1 MKISGAHK
9 AMKRVLIFLVTLGI
23 IVPILFTA
31 GQMGLFSPEPTV
43 EIEAGITSESAPVLR
58 IATDYDFCPNSY
70 YNKDGELSGLY
81 VEIMIEVANRL
92 GMRPEFKTADWMGC
106 RKMLTEDEVDVLTG
120 LEIFSNME
128 GTLRTIPFCSD
139 ELRVYGRSRIDSAAA
154 LAGKKVALMA
164 RSVIATTYDLQ
175 CDYLEYSTNTEI
187 LEAVEQ
193 GEADFGICHGAV
205 ATKIIEKNHLHLVPS
220 LVITKSYPALAVHDT
235 QPKLQR
241 MINEVVRD
249 MSEDGTI
256 GRLQNKWITEF
267 ARNRSLEYVFHQNE
281 VFYITFI
288 LGIIIVLCITA
299 GYWEVDRRQEKYIR
313 TLLEYQEKL
322 QQSNEETK
330 RANQAK
336 SEFFSKM
343 SHDIRT
349 PMNAIMGLA
358 ALAAH
363 CDDKDHVDDYL
374 KKIVTS
380 GKHMLELL
388 NEVLD
393 MSKIESGKTELNSE
407 AFLLKEKVEEALDI
421 IKPAVEEKRHQ
432 LIVETEAL
440 KNITVLGDALR
451 LQQILLNLLSNAVKY
466 TPDEGVVKLTVTV
479 KPLPHDLAVFDF
491 IVEDNGIGMEQSF
504 IERIFEP
511 FIRAEDSRV
520 SKIQGTGLGMTISL
534 NLAKLMNGSIDVESC
549 VGKGSK
555 ITASVCLKVQRQNGV
570 AVEYE
575 QPAGDNENA
584 ADIDYSGKR
593 VLVVEDNAINLEI
606 ALEFLK
612 LLGLTCESAGDG
624 AEALEK
630 FLAAPEGYYDLIFMD
645 IQMPTM
651 NGYEAARA
659 IRAASRSDAVRIP
672 IIAITANAFSEDVKM
687 ALAAGMNA
695 HIAKP
700 FELKLLKKIIRQWLK

>member
-1 MKISGAHK
+1 
-9 AMKRVLIFLVTLGI
+9 
-23 IVPILFTA
+23 
-31 GQMGLFSPEPTV
+31 
-43 EIEAGITSESAPVLR
+43 
-58 IATDYDFCPNSY
+58 
-70 YNKDGELSGLY
+70 
-81 VEIMIEVANRL
+81 
-92 GMRPEFKTADWMGC
+92 
-106 RKMLTEDEVDVLTG
+106 
-120 LEIFSNME
+120 
-128 GTLRTIPFCSD
+128 
-139 ELRVYGRSRIDSAAA
+139 
-154 LAGKKVALMA
+154 
-164 RSVIATTYDLQ
+164 
-175 CDYLEYSTNTEI
+175 
-187 LEAVEQ
+187 
-193 GEADFGICHGAV
+193 
-205 ATKIIEKNHLHLVPS
+205 
-220 LVITKSYPALAVHDT
+220 
-235 QPKLQR
+235 
-241 MINEVVRD
+241 
-249 MSEDGTI
+249 
-256 GRLQNKWITEF
+256 
-267 ARNRSLEYVFHQNE
+267 
-281 VFYITFI
+281 
-288 LGIIIVLCITA
+288 
-299 GYWEVDRRQEKYIR
+299 
-313 TLLEYQEKL
+313 
-322 QQSNEETK
+322 
-330 RANQAK
+330 
-336 SEFFSKM
+336 
-343 SHDIRT
+343 
-349 PMNAIMGLA
+349 
-358 ALAAH
+358 
-363 CDDKDHVDDYL
+363 
-374 KKIVTS
+374 
-380 GKHMLELL
+380 
-388 NEVLD
+388 

-555 ITASVCLKVQRQNGV
+555 ITASVCLKVQRQNGI

-630 FLAAPEGYYDLIFMD
+630 FLAVPEGYYDLIFMD

-700 FELKLLKKIIRQWLK
+700 FELRLLKKIIRQWLK

>member
-1 MKISGAHK
+1 MLKC
-9 AMKRVLIFLVTLGI
+9 LE
-23 IVPILFTA
+23 
-31 GQMGLFSPEPTV
+31 QE
-43 EIEAGITSESAPVLR
+43 EAVMLYFRSSA
-58 IATDYDFCPNSY
+58 
-70 YNKDGELSGLY
+70 KDGYRYKEVKLSYFGKLK
-81 VEIMIEVANRL
+81 ERLLLTMRDIHERTMQEEAN
-92 GMRPEFKTADWMGC
+92 KQ
-106 RKMLTEDEVDVLTG
+106 
-120 LEIFSNME
+120 I
-128 GTLRTIPFCSD
+128 ISD
-139 ELRVYGRSRIDSAAA
+139 AYQLA
-154 LAGKKVALMA
+154 L
-164 RSVIATTYDLQ
+164 Q
-175 CDYLEYSTNTEI
+175 
-187 LEAVEQ
+187 
-193 GEADFGICHGAV
+193 
-205 ATKIIEKNHLHLVPS
+205 
-220 LVITKSYPALAVHDT
+220 
-235 QPKLQR
+235 
-241 MINEVVRD
+241 
-249 MSEDGTI
+249 
-256 GRLQNKWITEF
+256 
-267 ARNRSLEYVFHQNE
+267 
-281 VFYITFI
+281 
-288 LGIIIVLCITA
+288 
-299 GYWEVDRRQEKYIR
+299 
-313 TLLEYQEKL
+313 
-322 QQSNEETK
+322 
-330 RANQAK
+330 ANQAK

-466 TPDEGVVKLTVTV
+466 PPDEGVVKLTVTV